1 LALATHDAIAA
12 MIEKLLAFDFGLK
25 RVGVGLGITVTGT
38 ASPLQTIAYPTTE
51 ALMQSIDS
59 LVEEWKP
66 QLLLIGLPNLDSGLE
81 HSLEKPI
88 KKFSNRL
95 KHRYQLPVEFIDESF
110 SSQQAENRL
119 KQMRQSGRR
128 KKIQKHEI
136 DMQAAALLA
145 EQWLEQK
152 LIPW

>member
-1 LALATHDAIAA
+1 

-25 RVGVGLGITVTGT
+25 RVGIGLGITVTGT
-38 ASPLQTIAYPTTE
+38 ASPLQTIAYSNTKE
-51 ALMQSIDS
+51 LLQSIDL
-59 LVEEWKP
+59 LVDEWTP

-88 KKFSNRL
+88 QKFSNRL

-128 KKIQKHEI
+128 KKIQKYEI

-145 EQWLEQK
+145 ELWIERA
-152 LIPW
+152 I